1 MDGTEVGLVD
11 IREVGPDA
19 VALCVASPPGFDAR
33 PGQFVQVRAT
43 VDGEAVTRH
52 YSVSSP
58 EVGET
63 FELTVG
69 IDPGGTLTPWLAGAE
84 PGDTVDIDGPFG
96 RVYYEDEDGVV
107 ALAAGPGIGAAVGVA
122 EASLARGGDAA
133 IVYLTEDL
141 VHEDRLARLATAGAR
156 VYVVDSEGSFE
167 AAVGEVLGHDQV
179 FVYGFSPFV
188 EAAETAITAVGG
200 DPGAA
205 KVENFG

>member
-1 MDGTEVGLVD
+1 MDGTEVEFVD
-11 IREVGPDA
+11 IREVGPGT
-19 VALCVASPPGFDAR
+19 VALRVASPPGFDAR

-43 VDGEAVTRH
+43 VDGDTVTRH

-84 PGDTVDIDGPFG
+84 PGDTVEVDGPFG

-107 ALAAGPGIGAAVGVA
+107 VLAAGPGIGAAIGVA

-133 IVYLTEDL
+133 LVYLTEDL
-141 VHEDRLARLATAGAR
+141 VHEDRLARLAAAGAR
-156 VYVVDSEGSFE
+156 VYVVGGEERFE
-167 AAVGEVLGHDQV
+167 AAVGEVIGHGRV
-179 FVYGFSPFV
+179 FVYGFAPFV
-188 EAAETAITAVGG
+188 EAAGAAITAAGG